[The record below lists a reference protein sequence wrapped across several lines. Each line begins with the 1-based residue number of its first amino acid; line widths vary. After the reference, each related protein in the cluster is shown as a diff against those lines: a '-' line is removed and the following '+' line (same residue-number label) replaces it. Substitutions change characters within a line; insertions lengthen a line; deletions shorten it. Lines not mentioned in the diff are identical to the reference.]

1 MLLVRVQTS
10 QNRPE
15 HRPRKLFAV
24 RGIEVAVRPSTI
36 TADTPIVA
44 ASALVPTALPSVQFA
59 KNLLPGAT
67 ANALRHLHQHLPL
80 LRRPDVSER
89 RTLALSWPTLV
100 AFDSL
105 RT

>member
-15 HRPRKLFAV
+15 RRPRKLFAV

-67 ANALRHLHQHLPL
+67 ANALRHLHQLLPL

-100 AFDSL
+100 ALDSL
-105 RT
+105 HT